1 MGTRWLEQFFEPS
14 KIAVIGA
21 SERSRSMG
29 GAVIQ
34 NLKASGFKGKIYA
47 VNTKRYREVHGVP
60 CISRIGRLPSDVDL
74 AVICTPAYTIEKILK
89 QLGRR
94 GIKAVMVL
102 TGGISRKRATQYR
115 PDKDPL
121 RKLARE
127 YGIRI
132 LGPDCLGVLVPDRD
146 LNVSYSHINALPG
159 KVAYIGQSGTLASAL
174 LDWAYARGIGFS
186 HFLTIGDSADVSMP
200 DVIDY
205 LSSQRQVKAIMLH
218 LEQVTDAQSFV
229 RSVRNASRGKLILSI
244 KSSRFPQSQVI
255 PDEVPPGLRHRDM
268 VYESIML
275 RAGVMR
281 VDSTEEMFES
291 VESLT
296 RMKPLRGER
305 LAIVSNGNGGA
316 ILAVDRLMHDGG
328 RLAELSDAAIEKLS
342 DVLPDYWGKTNP
354 IDLTPEAGSG
364 VFKKVLEILE
374 DEVNIDAILV
384 LFSPNQVVSS
394 VDVANTVIN
403 HAKFHQKN
411 LLTSWMGGESVERA
425 RHLFDDAGIP
435 TYDTPDRAIK
445 AFMHMVHHQRNQEL
459 LRQTPSSLMTDVS
472 INRLASKAI
481 VDKAFDDGRDYLTA
495 KEIYSILSYYGFNCV
510 ETTFVESDEDLQTA
524 TVQFPAAIKAIHQ
537 DYCHPFAY
545 GDNPRDRWRGVATNL
560 KNFAD
565 LQEAADDLK
574 SQLKSR
580 FPSSR
585 RHGYSIQ
592 PMRPSGDA
600 GQFSMGITRDSVFG
614 PIILFGGGGA
624 TANIMADRHIEF
636 PPLNDV
642 LARQLMQKTHIYRVL
657 CERSLNPERDIEV
670 LSQLLIRLSQLVVD
684 LPTLKGCELNVLLHP
699 IEGALV
705 LGMAADLGKP
715 KELCIRPYPAELA
728 ETIALRSG
736 KPVLVRPVRG
746 EDEPALKA
754 FHEKLS
760 PESIRYRFFT
770 ARRNFRHRELA
781 MFAQIDYNQEM
792 AFVAVDESL
801 EEPEIIGVVR
811 TWTDADRIQA
821 EFSVIVADE
830 LGGEGLGKALMQKMI
845 AYCKS
850 KGTLEMMGTVLSDN
864 RPMLGLAKHLG
875 FEQTRN
881 LSSDVTEIVLPLNK
895 PKEEWQQSRIYKLRD
910 LAH

>member
-21 SERSRSMG
+21 SERTRSMG
-29 GAVIQ
+29 GIVIQ
-34 NLKASGFKGKIYA
+34 NLKSSGFKGKIYA
-47 VNTKRYREVHGVP
+47 VNVKRYREVHGVP
-60 CISRIGRLPSDVDL
+60 CISRIGRLPADVDL
-74 AVICTPAYTIEKILK
+74 AVICTPAYTVEKILK

-94 GIKAVMVL
+94 GIKAVMIL
-102 TGGISRKRATQYR
+102 TGGISRKRASVYR
-115 PDKDPL
+115 PEKDPL

-132 LGPDCLGVLVPDRD
+132 LGPDCIGIMVPDRK
-146 LNVSYSHINALPG
+146 LNVSFSHINALPG

-186 HFLTIGDSADVSMP
+186 HFLTIGDTADVAIP
-200 DVIDY
+200 DVLDY
-205 LSSQRQVKAIMLH
+205 LSSQRQVRAIMLH
-218 LEQVTDAQSFV
+218 LENVTDAQSFV
-229 RSVRNASRGKLILSI
+229 RSVRNASRSKLILAI
-244 KSSRFPQSQVI
+244 KSGRFPQSQAI
-255 PDEVPPGLRHRDM
+255 PDIVPPGLRHRDM
-268 VYESIML
+268 VYEAIML
-275 RAGVMR
+275 RAGIMR

-328 RLAELSDAAIEKLS
+328 RLAELSEHAIEKLS
-342 DVLPDYWGKTNP
+342 EILPAYWGRTNP
-354 IDLTPEAGSG
+354 IDLTPDAGAA
-364 VFKKVLEILE
+364 VFKQVLEILE
-374 DEVNIDAILV
+374 KEVNVDAILV

-403 HAKFHQKN
+403 HGKFHQKN

-425 RHLFDDAGIP
+425 RHLFDEAGVP

-472 INRLASKAI
+472 INRLAAKSI
-481 VDKAFDDGRDYLTA
+481 VQRAFEESRDYLTA
-495 KEIYSILSYYGFNCV
+495 KEIYNILSYYGFNCV
-510 ETTFVESDEDLQTA
+510 ETEFVEDIPSLA
-524 TVQFPAAIKAIHQ
+524 NAKVRFPAALKAIHQ

-545 GDNPRDRWRGVATNL
+545 GDNPRDRWRGVITGLRSVEDL
-560 KNFAD
+560 K
-565 LQEAADDLK
+565 EAAHDLTE
-574 SQLKSR
+574 QWQQR
-580 FPSSR
+580 FPQSKV
-585 RHGYSIQ
+585 HGFSLQ

-600 GQFSMGITRDSVFG
+600 GQFSMGITRDAVFG

-624 TANIMADRHIEF
+624 TANIMADRHIQF

-657 CERSLNPERDIEV
+657 CERSLNPERDIEL

-684 LPTLKGCELNVLLHP
+684 LPNLKGCELNVLLHP
-699 IEGALV
+699 VDGAVV
-705 LGMAADLGKP
+705 LGMAADLGQP
-715 KELCIRPYPAELA
+715 HELCIRPYPAELA
-728 ETIALRSG
+728 ETLTLRSG
-736 KPVLVRPVRG
+736 KPILVRPVRG
-746 EDEPALKA
+746 EDEPALKR
-754 FHEKLS
+754 FHENLS

-770 ARRNFRHRELA
+770 SRRNFRHRELA

-792 AFVAVDESL
+792 AFIAVDESL
-801 EEPEIIGVVR
+801 DEPEIIGVVN
-811 TWTDADRIQA
+811 TWTDADRVQA
-821 EFSVIVADE
+821 EFSVIIADQMA
-830 LGGEGLGKALMQKMI
+830 GEGLGKSLMQKMI
-845 AYCKS
+845 NYCRD
-850 KGTLEMMGTVLSDN
+850 KGTIEMMGTVLADN
-864 RPMLGLAKHLG
+864 RPMLGLAKRLG

-881 LSSDVTEIVLPLNK
+881 VSSDVTEIVLPLNK
-895 PKEEWQQSRIYKLRD
+895 PTEDWQKSRIQKLRENPY
-910 LAH
+910 